1 MIDEVRWQ
9 KRLERERAARKAAEL
24 LLEEKSLQLYKSNQ
38 VLQDLAT
45 QLEQKVSV
53 RTKELQ
59 IALSKAEAAT
69 KAKSDF
75 LAVMSHEIR
84 TPLNGIIGMTQL
96 LAMTHLSDEQREYLN
111 TVASSGD
118 SLLILI
124 NDILDFSKIEA
135 GKLELEHRSF
145 NLLHEIKSIFQLYQ
159 VVAQQQGL
167 HFTLEITETLP
178 KQVLG
183 DSLRFRQIL
192 SNLISNALKFTIT
205 GEVSI
210 HIRHDIFASDKVRLF
225 IDVRDTGIGIAS
237 EKVNKLFQSFSQ
249 VDSSTT
255 RQFGGTGLGLV
266 ICERLVKAMH
276 GVITVRS
283 QPQKGS
289 CFSFNIELDLDTEP
303 TAELLAK
310 IPTTPVISSTMK
322 ILVVDDS
329 HINRRVALRLLEKLN
344 IHAEAANSGF
354 EALDR
359 VQTETYDVILMDMQM
374 PEMDGLETT
383 QKIRQL
389 HLTKRPFII
398 ALTANAFDSDRER
411 CLQAG
416 MDEFLTKPFV
426 FEDLQEKIALSTASR

>member
-96 LAMTHLSDEQREYLN
+96 LAMTHLSDEQREYLS

-118 SLLILI
+118 SLLLLI

-167 HFTLEITETLP
+167 HFTLEIDETLP
-178 KQVLG
+178 KQVRG

-303 TAELLAK
+303 TTELLAK

-344 IHAEAANSGF
+344 IHADAANSGF
-354 EALDR
+354 EALDKL
-359 VQTETYDVILMDMQM
+359 QTETYDVILMDMQM

>member
-96 LAMTHLSDEQREYLN
+96 LAMTHLTDEQREYLN
-111 TVASSGD
+111 TVASSSD

-310 IPTTPVISSTMK
+310 IPTMPVISSTMK

-389 HLTKRPFII
+389 NLAKRPFII

>member
-96 LAMTHLSDEQREYLN
+96 LAMTHLSDEQREYLS
-111 TVASSGD
+111 TVASSSD

-167 HFTLEITETLP
+167 HFTLEI
-178 KQVLG
+178 
-183 DSLRFRQIL
+183 
-192 SNLISNALKFTIT
+192 
-205 GEVSI
+205 
-210 HIRHDIFASDKVRLF
+210 
-225 IDVRDTGIGIAS
+225 
-237 EKVNKLFQSFSQ
+237 
-249 VDSSTT
+249 
-255 RQFGGTGLGLV
+255 
-266 ICERLVKAMH
+266 
-276 GVITVRS
+276 
-283 QPQKGS
+283 
-289 CFSFNIELDLDTEP
+289 
-303 TAELLAK
+303 
-310 IPTTPVISSTMK
+310 
-322 ILVVDDS
+322 
-329 HINRRVALRLLEKLN
+329 
-344 IHAEAANSGF
+344 
-354 EALDR
+354 
-359 VQTETYDVILMDMQM
+359 
-374 PEMDGLETT
+374 
-383 QKIRQL
+383 
-389 HLTKRPFII
+389 
-398 ALTANAFDSDRER
+398 
-411 CLQAG
+411 
-416 MDEFLTKPFV
+416 
-426 FEDLQEKIALSTASR
+426 

>member
-69 KAKSDF
+69 KAKSEF

-96 LAMTHLSDEQREYLN
+96 LAMTHLSDEQREYLS
-111 TVASSGD
+111 TVASSSD

-354 EALDR
+354 EALDKL
-359 VQTETYDVILMDMQM
+359 QTETYDVILMDMQM

-426 FEDLQEKIALSTASR
+426 FEDLQEKILAASNY

>member
-24 LLEEKSLQLYKSNQ
+24 LLEEKSLELYKSNQ

-45 QLEQKVSV
+45 QLEQKVLT
-53 RTKELQ
+53 RTNELQ

-69 KAKSDF
+69 KAKSEF
-75 LAVMSHEIR
+75 LAMMSHEIR

-96 LAMTHLSDEQREYLN
+96 LAMGSLSDEQREYLS
-111 TVASSGD
+111 TVSSSGD
-118 SLLILI
+118 ALLLLI

-135 GKLELEHRSF
+135 GKLELEYRSF
-145 NLLHEIKSIFQLYQ
+145 NLVNELKSIYQLYQ

-167 HFTLEITETLP
+167 QFKLEKPDSLP
-178 KQVLG
+178 QHVIG
-183 DSLRFRQIL
+183 DSLRFRQVL

-205 GEVSI
+205 GEVAI
-210 HIRHDIFASDKVRLF
+210 HVRFDIFDNQKLRLF
-225 IDVRDTGIGIAS
+225 IDVRDTGIGIPL
-237 EKVNKLFQSFSQ
+237 EKLDKLFKSFSQ

-255 RQFGGTGLGLV
+255 RHFGGTGLGLV

-283 QPQKGS
+283 QPKKGS
-289 CFSFNIELDLDTEP
+289 CFSFNIELDIDAKSVEQPLKDT
-303 TAELLAK
+303 
-310 IPTTPVISSTMK
+310 TTTNIVNSTMK

-329 HINRRVALRLLEKLN
+329 HINRRVAVRLLEKLN
-344 IHAEAANSGF
+344 IHADAATSGF
-354 EALDR
+354 EALEKLET
-359 VQTETYDVILMDMQM
+359 QTYDVILMDMQM

-389 HLTKRPFII
+389 NLAKRPFII

-426 FEDLQEKIALSTASR
+426 FEDLQEKILSASKC

>member
-96 LAMTHLSDEQREYLN
+96 LAMTHLSDEQREYLS

-303 TAELLAK
+303 TTELLAK

-344 IHAEAANSGF
+344 IHADAANSGF
-354 EALDR
+354 EALDKL
-359 VQTETYDVILMDMQM
+359 QTETYDVILMDMQM

>member
-69 KAKSDF
+69 KAKSEF

-96 LAMTHLSDEQREYLN
+96 LAMTHLSDEQREYLS

-118 SLLILI
+118 SLLLLI

-344 IHAEAANSGF
+344 IHADAANSGF

>member
-96 LAMTHLSDEQREYLN
+96 LAMTHLTDEQREYLN

-118 SLLILI
+118 SLLLLI

-354 EALDR
+354 EALDKL
-359 VQTETYDVILMDMQM
+359 QTETYDVILMDMQM

-426 FEDLQEKIALSTASR
+426 FEDLQEKILAASNY

>member
-69 KAKSDF
+69 KAKSEF

-96 LAMTHLSDEQREYLN
+96 LAMTHLSDEQREYLS

-118 SLLILI
+118 SLLLLI

-237 EKVNKLFQSFSQ
+237 EKINKLFQSFSQ

-303 TAELLAK
+303 TTELLAK

-354 EALDR
+354 EALDKL
-359 VQTETYDVILMDMQM
+359 QTETYDVILMDMQM

-426 FEDLQEKIALSTASR
+426 FEDLQEKILAASNY

>member
-69 KAKSDF
+69 KAKSEF

-96 LAMTHLSDEQREYLN
+96 LAMTHLSDEQREYLS

-118 SLLILI
+118 SLLLLI

-167 HFTLEITETLP
+167 HFRLEITETLP

-354 EALDR
+354 EALDKL
-359 VQTETYDVILMDMQM
+359 QTETYDVILMDMQM

>member
-9 KRLERERAARKAAEL
+9 KRLERERTARKAAEL

-96 LAMTHLSDEQREYLN
+96 LAMTHLSDEQREYLS

-118 SLLILI
+118 SLLLLI

-303 TAELLAK
+303 TTELLAK

-344 IHAEAANSGF
+344 IHADAANSGF

>member
-69 KAKSDF
+69 KAKSEF

-96 LAMTHLSDEQREYLN
+96 LAMTHLSDEQREYLS

-118 SLLILI
+118 SLLLLI

-354 EALDR
+354 EALDKL
-359 VQTETYDVILMDMQM
+359 QTETYDVILMDMQM

-426 FEDLQEKIALSTASR
+426 FEDLQEKILAASNY

>member
-96 LAMTHLSDEQREYLN
+96 LAMTHLTDEQREYLS
-111 TVASSGD
+111 TVASSSD
-118 SLLILI
+118 SLLLLI

>member
-96 LAMTHLSDEQREYLN
+96 LAMTHLSDEQREYLS
-111 TVASSGD
+111 TVASSSD

-310 IPTTPVISSTMK
+310 IPTMPVISSTMK

-344 IHAEAANSGF
+344 IHADAANSGF

>member
-24 LLEEKSLQLYKSNQ
+24 LLEEKSLELYKSNQ

-45 QLEQKVSV
+45 QLEQKVSI

-96 LAMTHLSDEQREYLN
+96 LAMTHLSDEQREYLS
-111 TVASSGD
+111 TVASSSD
-118 SLLILI
+118 SLLLLI

-145 NLLHEIKSIFQLYQ
+145 NLTHEIKSIFQLYH
-159 VVAQQQGL
+159 VVAQQQEL
-167 HFTLEITETLP
+167 AFKLEIAETLP

-210 HIRHDIFASDKVRLF
+210 HIRHDIFDSHKVRLF

-255 RQFGGTGLGLV
+255 RHFGGTGLGLV

-289 CFSFNIELDLDTEP
+289 CFSFNIELDIDLDYATPSLEQKP
-303 TAELLAK
+303 S
-310 IPTTPVISSTMK
+310 TTHIVNSKMT
-322 ILVVDDS
+322 ILIVDDS
-329 HINRRVALRLLEKLN
+329 HINRRVAVRLLEKLN
-344 IHAEAANSGF
+344 LHADTANSGF
-354 EALDR
+354 EALCKL
-359 VQTETYDVILMDMQM
+359 QTQTYDVILMDMQM

-383 QKIRQL
+383 QKIRTL
-389 HLTKRPFII
+389 NLAKRPFII

-416 MDEFLTKPFV
+416 MDEFLSKPFLL
-426 FEDLQEKIALSTASR
+426 EDLQEKIALASKL

>member
-1 MIDEVRWQ
+1 M
-9 KRLERERAARKAAEL
+9 
-24 LLEEKSLQLYKSNQ
+24 
-38 VLQDLAT
+38 
-45 QLEQKVSV
+45 
-53 RTKELQ
+53 
-59 IALSKAEAAT
+59 
-69 KAKSDF
+69 
-75 LAVMSHEIR
+75 
-84 TPLNGIIGMTQL
+84 
-96 LAMTHLSDEQREYLN
+96 
-111 TVASSGD
+111 
-118 SLLILI
+118 
-124 NDILDFSKIEA
+124 
-135 GKLELEHRSF
+135 
-145 NLLHEIKSIFQLYQ
+145 
-159 VVAQQQGL
+159 
-167 HFTLEITETLP
+167 
-178 KQVLG
+178 
-183 DSLRFRQIL
+183 
-192 SNLISNALKFTIT
+192 
-205 GEVSI
+205 
-210 HIRHDIFASDKVRLF
+210 
-225 IDVRDTGIGIAS
+225 
-237 EKVNKLFQSFSQ
+237 
-249 VDSSTT
+249 
-255 RQFGGTGLGLV
+255 
-266 ICERLVKAMH
+266 
-276 GVITVRS
+276 RS

-344 IHAEAANSGF
+344 IHADAANSGF

-359 VQTETYDVILMDMQM
+359 LQTETYDVILMDMQM

>member
-84 TPLNGIIGMTQL
+84 TPLNGIIDMTQL
-96 LAMTHLSDEQREYLN
+96 LAMTHLTDEQREYLN

-118 SLLILI
+118 SLLLLI

-135 GKLELEHRSF
+135 GKLELEYRSF

-167 HFTLEITETLP
+167 HFRLEITETLP

-210 HIRHDIFASDKVRLF
+210 HIRHDIFASDKV
-225 IDVRDTGIGIAS
+225 
-237 EKVNKLFQSFSQ
+237 
-249 VDSSTT
+249 
-255 RQFGGTGLGLV
+255 
-266 ICERLVKAMH
+266 
-276 GVITVRS
+276 
-283 QPQKGS
+283 QP
-289 CFSFNIELDLDTEP
+289 EP
-303 TAELLAK
+303 
-310 IPTTPVISSTMK
+310 
-322 ILVVDDS
+322 
-329 HINRRVALRLLEKLN
+329 LR
-344 IHAEAANSGF
+344 
-354 EALDR
+354 
-359 VQTETYDVILMDMQM
+359 M
-374 PEMDGLETT
+374 
-383 QKIRQL
+383 IR
-389 HLTKRPFII
+389 K
-398 ALTANAFDSDRER
+398 
-411 CLQAG
+411 
-416 MDEFLTKPFV
+416 
-426 FEDLQEKIALSTASR
+426 

>member
-69 KAKSDF
+69 KAKSEF

-96 LAMTHLSDEQREYLN
+96 LAMTHLSDEQREYLS
-111 TVASSGD
+111 TVASSSD

-276 GVITVRS
+276 GVM
-283 QPQKGS
+283 
-289 CFSFNIELDLDTEP
+289 
-303 TAELLAK
+303 
-310 IPTTPVISSTMK
+310 PVS
-322 ILVVDDS
+322 
-329 HINRRVALRLLEKLN
+329 
-344 IHAEAANSGF
+344 
-354 EALDR
+354 
-359 VQTETYDVILMDMQM
+359 
-374 PEMDGLETT
+374 
-383 QKIRQL
+383 
-389 HLTKRPFII
+389 
-398 ALTANAFDSDRER
+398 
-411 CLQAG
+411 
-416 MDEFLTKPFV
+416 
-426 FEDLQEKIALSTASR
+426 